1 MVGPRSR
8 LLRYIWPGISPRQPH
23 DWNTTILPSTRLPP
37 TSGQTDCQMLGF
49 HCLLILQIYL
59 GPVAPFTPPAIYS
72 SSSSSSVFLRSIFRS
87 KDCFNKRRVA
97 NSISISSFLT
107 IIIRIINSFV
117 FGSKL
122 DKDFEIH
129 RVRGLR

>member
-23 DWNTTILPSTRLPP
+23 DWNTTILPSTRPP
-37 TSGQTDCQMLGF
+37 ATSGQTDCQMLGF

-72 SSSSSSVFLRSIFRS
+72 SSSSSVFLRSIFRS

-97 NSISISSFLT
+97 NSISISSFST
-107 IIIRIINSFV
+107 IINSFV
-117 FGSKL
+117 RISIEFSKL
-122 DKDFEIH
+122 DKGFIEIH